1 MSINVKLSKN
11 LVQEANVFGRAEHRS
26 VPKQI
31 EHWSQI
37 GKIAQENPNLPFSL
51 DREIIIA
58 DQGPVIGESSHP

>member
-1 MSINVKLSKN
+1 M
-11 LVQEANVFGRAEHRS
+11 FGRAEHLS

-31 EHWSQI
+31 EYWSQI

-51 DREIIIA
+51 DREITIA

>member
-1 MSINVKLSKN
+1 
-11 LVQEANVFGRAEHRS
+11 LVQQANVFGGAEHLS

-31 EHWSQI
+31 EYWSQI

-51 DREIIIA
+51 DREITIA